1 MKKITSILITALLIL
16 FSLTS
21 FISCA
26 KNGEGT
32 PITGKWQAEISFKN
46 LISDSGGASPFEAQ
60 LIDLSEYAVTLNFEF
75 KDSGSMTVG
84 VNSAATEESAKALFE
99 EYVDRILSESGAPE
113 DEVLSSMGYDSKEEA
128 VRDMLKNTDFS
139 SFGGESVKYTFE
151 DGVLG
156 YGSAKIK
163 TTLDG
168 DTLTLEEV
176 LSESEKDAPYVFI
189 EYHLPME
196 LTKKQ

>member
-1 MKKITSILITALLIL
+1 MKKITSIITAALLIL

-21 FISCA
+21 LFSCA
-26 KNGEGT
+26 KNSDAA
-32 PITGKWQAEISFKN
+32 PIAGKWQTEIAFRE
-46 LISDSGGASPFEAQ
+46 LLEDSDGAAPFEAQ
-60 LIDLSEYAVTLNFEF
+60 LIDLSKYALTLIFEF
-75 KDSGSMTVG
+75 KDSGNMAVI
-84 VNSAATEESAKALFE
+84 VDDDAAQEAAKALFE
-99 EYVDRILSESGAPE
+99 EYVDRILSESDAPE

-128 VRDMLKNTDFS
+128 VKDMLKNTDFS

-163 TTLDG
+163 AALDG

-176 LSESEKDAPYVFI
+176 LSESEKDAPYAFI